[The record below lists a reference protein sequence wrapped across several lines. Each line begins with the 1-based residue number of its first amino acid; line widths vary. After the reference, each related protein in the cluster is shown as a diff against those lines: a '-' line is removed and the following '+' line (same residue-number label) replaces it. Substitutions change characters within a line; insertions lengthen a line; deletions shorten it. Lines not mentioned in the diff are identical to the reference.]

1 MTMHP
6 YIGGENIRERQREMM
21 AQADRRRLERQ
32 LGDLVRSSR
41 RAEAGRR
48 RQRRARRTVAALTRL
63 LPRRWAAR

>member
-6 YIGGENIRERQREMM
+6 YIGGEHIRERQREMM
-21 AQADRRRLERQ
+21 AEAERRRVARQ
-32 LGDLVRSSR
+32 LSDMARASR

-48 RQRRARRTVAALTRL
+48 GQWRARRTIPGLTRA